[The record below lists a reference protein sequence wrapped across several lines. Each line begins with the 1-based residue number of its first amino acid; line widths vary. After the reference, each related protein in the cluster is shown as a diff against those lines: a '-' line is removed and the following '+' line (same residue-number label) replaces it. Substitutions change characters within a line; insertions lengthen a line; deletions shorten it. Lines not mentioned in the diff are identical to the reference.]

1 MSNYLVLWNAP
12 PLYSNNGVIRIEI
25 ENIKLNAPRRVIDSF
40 SYEIICTYQFWWIGM
55 HWVTTNTSVEYNGA
69 KKTLNNLVAFCIKR
83 NQARTPFEFL
93 F

>member
-40 SYEIICTYQFWWIGM
+40 SYEIICTYQF
-55 HWVTTNTSVEYNGA
+55 
-69 KKTLNNLVAFCIKR
+69 
-83 NQARTPFEFL
+83 
-93 F
+93 